1 LHGKKAGLISMKN
14 INKELLSLI
23 LILTSGILILGL
35 AVGIVYFIDAI
46 LEMKYGIWYL
56 IGYFLMI
63 ATLFI
68 LGKRTKNTTVKRV
81 KRLALL
87 PFTLFIGFLSVA
99 MPYFVLQIHLFVY
112 LFFSAIVPI
121 LFYRLDRLTGLL
133 DLKITTHIYLI
144 VTMSVITATLM
155 NKQMKQLTYRFS
167 PMQLYSTHVSKRYE
181 FNQLTE
187 YFLSEHTIKFVIYF
201 SYFLYLLIFN
211 LFTFQEHSL
220 YSSPLMDRAVL
231 QSFITFLA
239 LERLISN
246 LKDLDFKP
254 SEMLK
259 LLLTSI
265 SGEDKNNKS
274 NFAHKN
280 SNT

>member
-1 LHGKKAGLISMKN
+1 MTHL
-14 INKELLSLI
+14 NKELFSLI
-23 LILTSGILILGL
+23 LIVTSGILILGL
-35 AVGIVYFIDAI
+35 AVGIVFIVDTVLDASYGLWYVSAYI
-46 LEMKYGIWYL
+46 LVC
-56 IGYFLMI
+56 
-63 ATLFI
+63 TSLFVI
-68 LGKRTKNTTVKRV
+68 GKRKKNSTLLRIQRILV
-81 KRLALL
+81 L

-112 LFFSAIVPI
+112 LFFSSIIPI
-121 LFYRLDRLTGLL
+121 LLYLIDRSTGLL
-133 DLKITTHIYLI
+133 DLKITTHIYII
-144 VTMSVITATLM
+144 VTFSVITATLM
-155 NKQMKQLTYRFS
+155 NKQMKYLTYQFS
-167 PMQLYSTHVSKRYE
+167 PMQLYSTHISKRFE
-181 FNQLTE
+181 FNRLTN

-211 LFTFQEHSL
+211 FFTFEEHSL

-265 SGEDKNNKS
+265 RGDDKDNDAEEKRVNE
-274 NFAHKN
+274 NR
-280 SNT
+280 

>member
-1 LHGKKAGLISMKN
+1 MTHL
-14 INKELLSLI
+14 NKELFSLI
-23 LILTSGILILGL
+23 LIVTSGIIILGL
-35 AVGIVYFIDAI
+35 AVGIVFLVDT
-46 LEMKYGIWYL
+46 LLDVSYGIWFVL
-56 IGYFLMI
+56 GYILLCAI
-63 ATLFI
+63 LFI
-68 LGKRTKNTTVKRV
+68 VGKRTKHKVLLQIH
-81 KRLALL
+81 RLLVL

-112 LFFSAIVPI
+112 LFFSSIIPI
-121 LFYRLDRLTGLL
+121 LFYRLDRITGLL

-144 VTMSVITATLM
+144 VTFSVITATLM
-155 NKQMKQLTYRFS
+155 NKQIRHLTYRFS
-167 PMQLYSTHVSKRYE
+167 PMKLYSTHISKRFE
-181 FNQLTE
+181 FNRLTD

-201 SYFLYLLIFN
+201 SYFIYLLIFN
-211 LFTFQEHSL
+211 LFTFQEHSM

-265 SGEDKNNKS
+265 RGDDKSEVKDMDKKS
-274 NFAHKN
+274 
-280 SNT
+280 

>member
-1 LHGKKAGLISMKN
+1 MKHL
-14 INKELLSLI
+14 NKELFSLI
-23 LILTSGILILGL
+23 LIVTSGILILGL
-35 AVGIVYFIDAI
+35 VVGIIYVVDT
-46 LEMKYGIWYL
+46 LLSMSNGIWYVL
-56 IGYFLMI
+56 SYVFMCIL
-63 ATLFI
+63 LFI
-68 LGKRTKNTTVKRV
+68 VGKRSKNKTLLRV
-81 KRLALL
+81 QRIMVL

-112 LFFSAIVPI
+112 LFFSSILPI
-121 LFYRLDRLTGLL
+121 LFYLLDRVTGVL

-144 VTMSVITATLM
+144 VTFSVITATLM
-155 NKQMKQLTYRFS
+155 NKQMAQLTYRFS
-167 PMQLYSTHVSKRYE
+167 PMQLYSTHISKRFE
-181 FNQLTE
+181 FNRLTD

-211 LFTFQEHSL
+211 LFTFQEHSV
-220 YSSPLMDRAVL
+220 YSSPLIDRAVL

-239 LERLISN
+239 LERLIAN

-265 SGEDKNNKS
+265 SASDTVHKSKEKEMDKNM
-274 NFAHKN
+274 
-280 SNT
+280 

>member
-1 LHGKKAGLISMKN
+1 MTHL
-14 INKELLSLI
+14 NKELFSLI
-23 LILTSGILILGL
+23 LIVISGIIILGL
-35 AVGIVYFIDAI
+35 AIGIVFVMDTV
-46 LEMKYGIWYL
+46 LEISNVLWYL
-56 IGYFLMI
+56 AVYILLCI
-63 ATLFI
+63 SLFV
-68 LGKRTKNTTVKRV
+68 LGKRRKNDKLLKIKRI
-81 KRLALL
+81 LIL

-112 LFFSAIVPI
+112 LFFSSIVPI
-121 LFYRLDRLTGLL
+121 LLYKLDRFTGLL
-133 DLKITTHIYLI
+133 DLKITTHIYII
-144 VTMSVITATLM
+144 VTASVIIATLM
-155 NKQMKQLTYRFS
+155 NKQIKQLTYRFS
-167 PMQLYSTHVSKRYE
+167 PMQLYSTHVSKRFE
-181 FNQLTE
+181 FNKLTE
-187 YFLSEHTIKFVIYF
+187 YFLSEHSIKFVIYF

-211 LFTFQEHSL
+211 FFTFQEHSL

-265 SGEDKNNKS
+265 QGDDKSADIKNKNSDKNL
-274 NFAHKN
+274 
-280 SNT
+280 

>member
-1 LHGKKAGLISMKN
+1 MKN
-14 INKELLSLI
+14 INKELFSLI

-35 AVGIVYFIDAI
+35 AVGIVYFIDTL
-46 LEMKYGIWYL
+46 LEMRYGLWYI
-56 IGYFLMI
+56 IGYLLVT
-63 ATLFI
+63 AALYV
-68 LGKRTKNTTVKRV
+68 LGKRTKNVSVRRL
-81 KRLALL
+81 KRLVLL

-112 LFFSAIVPI
+112 LFFSSILPI
-121 LFYRLDRLTGLL
+121 LIYRLDRITGVL

-144 VTMSVITATLM
+144 VTFSVITATLM
-155 NKQMKQLTYRFS
+155 NRQMKQLTYRFS
-167 PMQLYSTHVSKRYE
+167 PMQLYSTHISKRFE
-181 FNQLTE
+181 FNKLTE

-265 SGEDKNNKS
+265 SGSDQVNKTEEKNINK
-274 NFAHKN
+274 KL
-280 SNT
+280 

>member
-1 LHGKKAGLISMKN
+1 MKN
-14 INKELLSLI
+14 INKELFSLI
-23 LILTSGILILGL
+23 LIVTSGILILGL
-35 AVGIVYFIDAI
+35 ALGIVYFIDTL
-46 LEMKYGIWYL
+46 LEMRLGIWYI
-56 IGYFLMI
+56 IGYLLII
-63 ATLFI
+63 ATLYTV
-68 LGKRTKNTTVKRV
+68 GRRTKNPIVKRI
-81 KRLALL
+81 KRLFLL
-87 PFTLFIGFLSVA
+87 PLTLFIGFLSVA

-112 LFFSAIVPI
+112 LFFSSIVPI
-121 LFYRLDRLTGLL
+121 LLYRFDRFTGLL

-144 VTMSVITATLM
+144 VTFSVITATLM

-167 PMQLYSTHVSKRYE
+167 PMQLYSRHISKRFD
-181 FNQLTE
+181 FNQLTD

-265 SGEDKNNKS
+265 SGSDKGNPTKDE
-274 NFAHKN
+274 HKD
-280 SNT
+280 SDA

>member
-1 LHGKKAGLISMKN
+1 MKHL
-14 INKELLSLI
+14 NKELFSLI
-23 LILTSGILILGL
+23 LIVTSGILILGL
-35 AVGIVYFIDAI
+35 AVGIVYLVDSI
-46 LEMKYGIWYL
+46 LDLSYGL
-56 IGYFLMI
+56 LSLLGYFLI
-63 ATLFI
+63 CATLFI
-68 LGKRTKNTTVKRV
+68 IIKQTNNTTA
-81 KRLALL
+81 KRLHRLMVL

-112 LFFSAIVPI
+112 LFFSSIIPI
-121 LFYRLDRLTGLL
+121 LLYTLDRVFGIL

-144 VTMSVITATLM
+144 VTFSVITATLM
-155 NKQMKQLTYRFS
+155 NKQMKALTYRFS
-167 PMQLYSTHVSKRYE
+167 PMQLYSTHISKRFE
-181 FNQLTE
+181 FNGLTE

-246 LKDLDFKP
+246 LKDMDFKP

-259 LLLTSI
+259 LLLNSI
-265 SGEDKNNKS
+265 DGSDKGNSSKDEHKKS
-274 NFAHKN
+274 SA
-280 SNT
+280 

>member
-1 LHGKKAGLISMKN
+1 MTHL
-14 INKELLSLI
+14 NKELFSLI
-23 LILTSGILILGL
+23 LIVTSGILILGL
-35 AVGIVYFIDAI
+35 AVGIVFIVDSVLDI
-46 LEMKYGIWYL
+46 PYGLGYV
-56 IGYFLMI
+56 IGYILLC
-63 ATLFI
+63 ATLFVV
-68 LGKRTKNTTVKRV
+68 GKRTKNSNLLQIH
-81 KRLALL
+81 RLLVL

-112 LFFSAIVPI
+112 LFFSSIIPI
-121 LFYRLDRLTGLL
+121 LLYRLDRATGIL

-144 VTMSVITATLM
+144 VTVSVIIATLM
-155 NKQMKQLTYRFS
+155 NKQMKYLTYRFS
-167 PMQLYSTHVSKRYE
+167 PMQLYSTHISKRFE
-181 FNQLTE
+181 FNRLTN

-201 SYFLYLLIFN
+201 SYFIYLLIFN
-211 LFTFQEHSL
+211 LFTFEEHSL

-265 SGEDKNNKS
+265 RGDDKDLKS
-274 NFAHKN
+274 EEKQNV
-280 SNT
+280 

>member
-14 INKELLSLI
+14 INKELFSLI

>member
-1 LHGKKAGLISMKN
+1 MKN
-14 INKELLSLI
+14 INKELFSLI
-23 LILTSGILILGL
+23 LIVTSGILILGL
-35 AVGIVYFIDAI
+35 AVGIVYFIDTI
-46 LEMKYGIWYL
+46 LEMDYGIWYL
-56 IGYFLMI
+56 MAYL
-63 ATLFI
+63 LFFI
-68 LGKRTKNTTVKRV
+68 VVHVLAKQTQNTTL
-81 KRLALL
+81 KRLKRIILL

-112 LFFSAIVPI
+112 LFFSAVAPI
-121 LFYRLDRLTGLL
+121 LFYRFDRFTGLF
-133 DLKITTHIYLI
+133 DLTITTHIYLI
-144 VTMSVITATLM
+144 VTVSVITATLM
-155 NKQMKQLTYRFS
+155 NKQMKQLTFRFS
-167 PMQLYSTHVSKRYE
+167 PMQLYSNHISKRYE
-181 FNQLTE
+181 FHHLTD

-211 LFTFQEHSL
+211 FFAFQEHSL

-265 SGEDKNNKS
+265 SGKDKEIESKKEES
-274 NFAHKN
+274 PKN
-280 SNT
+280 SEQIQ

>member
-1 LHGKKAGLISMKN
+1 MKN
-14 INKELLSLI
+14 INKELFSLI
-23 LILTSGILILGL
+23 LIVTSGILILGL
-35 AVGIVYFIDAI
+35 AIGIVYFIDTV
-46 LEMKYGIWYL
+46 LEMRHGIWYISSYVL
-56 IGYFLMI
+56 L
-63 ATLFI
+63 ALTLFI
-68 LGKRTKNTTVKRV
+68 IERRLKNSTVRRL
-81 KRLALL
+81 KRLILL

-112 LFFSAIVPI
+112 LFFSAIIPI
-121 LFYRLDRLTGLL
+121 LFYRLDRFTGFL
-133 DLKITTHIYLI
+133 DLTITTHIYLI
-144 VTMSVITATLM
+144 VTFSVITATLM
-155 NKQMKQLTYRFS
+155 NRQMKYLTYLFS
-167 PMQLYSTHVSKRYE
+167 PMQLYSKHVSKRFE

-211 LFTFQEHSL
+211 LFTFQEHTL

-254 SEMLK
+254 SEMLM
-259 LLLTSI
+259 LLLSSI
-265 SGEDKNNKS
+265 SATNQVKHSKDEQEAQNE
-274 NFAHKN
+274 
-280 SNT
+280 